1 MDRELY
7 TRTISSV
14 VDYYEGYETLALI
27 LNVNV
32 DELRR
37 WADGRSRP
45 PTEIFLRIV
54 DLARQM
60 IELSGKTPDV
70 DIAIEFS
77 GLKQGEKI
85 AEILSDEGEEVRPCI
100 EGIMELI
107 WRPDPHQGAL
117 KEIMGLVE
125 QSRRARNL
133 PEGSVLEA
141 ADKIRLRPLKA

>member
-54 DLARQM
+54 DLARRP
-60 IELSGKTPDV
+60 SGT
-70 DIAIEFS
+70 
-77 GLKQGEKI
+77 L
-85 AEILSDEGEEVRPCI
+85 R
-100 EGIMELI
+100 
-107 WRPDPHQGAL
+107 
-117 KEIMGLVE
+117 LV
-125 QSRRARNL
+125 N
-133 PEGSVLEA
+133 
-141 ADKIRLRPLKA
+141 

>member
-45 PTEIFLRIV
+45 PTEVFLRIV
-54 DLARQM
+54 DLARRP
-60 IELSGKTPDV
+60 SGT
-70 DIAIEFS
+70 
-77 GLKQGEKI
+77 L
-85 AEILSDEGEEVRPCI
+85 R
-100 EGIMELI
+100 
-107 WRPDPHQGAL
+107 
-117 KEIMGLVE
+117 LV
-125 QSRRARNL
+125 N
-133 PEGSVLEA
+133 
-141 ADKIRLRPLKA
+141 

>member
-54 DLARQM
+54 DLARRP
-60 IELSGKTPDV
+60 SGV
-70 DIAIEFS
+70 
-77 GLKQGEKI
+77 L
-85 AEILSDEGEEVRPCI
+85 R
-100 EGIMELI
+100 
-107 WRPDPHQGAL
+107 
-117 KEIMGLVE
+117 LV
-125 QSRRARNL
+125 N
-133 PEGSVLEA
+133 
-141 ADKIRLRPLKA
+141 

>member
-1 MDRELY
+1 VRGATTGFQKAWKPAREVLPSNRGKYARSVDRELY

-54 DLARQM
+54 DLAR
-60 IELSGKTPDV
+60 
-70 DIAIEFS
+70 
-77 GLKQGEKI
+77 
-85 AEILSDEGEEVRPCI
+85 RPP
-100 EGIMELI
+100 GTL
-107 WRPDPHQGAL
+107 R
-117 KEIMGLVE
+117 LV
-125 QSRRARNL
+125 N
-133 PEGSVLEA
+133 
-141 ADKIRLRPLKA
+141 